1 MPPRLW
7 QVWWL
12 YGIPVGL
19 VAAAMFAIADNAR
32 EAGQAH
38 WGDLVD
44 IARLGVYW
52 FWFRLVWKYSR
63 NVGLRVWTITA
74 RAAAV
79 AGLVAMALS
88 DRKSTRLNSSHTVI
102 SYAVFCLK
110 KKKKNQDKNDLRQ
123 DA

>member
-32 EAGQAH
+32 EAGQTH
-38 WGDLVD
+38 WGDLLD

-52 FWFRLVWKYSR
+52 FWFRLVWRYSR

-88 DRKSTRLNSSHTVI
+88 
-102 SYAVFCLK
+102 
-110 KKKKNQDKNDLRQ
+110 
-123 DA
+123 

>member
-7 QVWWL
+7 QVWWV

-52 FWFRLVWKYSR
+52 VWFRLVWKYSR

-74 RAAAV
+74 RPPAAAR
-79 AGLVAMALS
+79 LVAMGLS
-88 DRKSTRLNSSHTVI
+88 SPGRPSPPSWVPGLMPRCPHQPRITSS
-102 SYAVFCLK
+102 
-110 KKKKNQDKNDLRQ
+110 
-123 DA
+123 

>member
-1 MPPRLW
+1 MFAIRGPARAPFHSYPPKLW

-19 VAAAMFAIADNAR
+19 VAAAMLVVSESAR

-38 WGDLVD
+38 WGDLLD
-44 IARLGVYW
+44 IARLAVYW

-63 NVGLRVWTITA
+63 NVGLRVWTFTA
-74 RAAAV
+74 RATVV

-88 DRKSTRLNSSHTVI
+88 
-102 SYAVFCLK
+102 
-110 KKKKNQDKNDLRQ
+110 
-123 DA
+123 

>member
-32 EAGQAH
+32 EAGQAY
-38 WGDLVD
+38 WGDLLDV
-44 IARLGVYW
+44 ARLAVYW

-63 NVGLRVWTITA
+63 NVGLRVWTLMA
-74 RAAAV
+74 RAGAV
-79 AGLVAMALS
+79 AGLVAMAFS
-88 DRKSTRLNSSHTVI
+88 
-102 SYAVFCLK
+102 
-110 KKKKNQDKNDLRQ
+110 
-123 DA
+123 